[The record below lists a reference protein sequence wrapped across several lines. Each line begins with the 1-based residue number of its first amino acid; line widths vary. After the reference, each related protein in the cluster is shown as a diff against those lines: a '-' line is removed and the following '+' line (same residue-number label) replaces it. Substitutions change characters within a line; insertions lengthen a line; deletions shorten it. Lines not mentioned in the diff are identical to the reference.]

1 MYEICLNSIE
11 AWKKLQPGD
20 FFYNKR
26 LSDAPE
32 YMWEFRGLSDNKNIL
47 NYYRVDILTKHR
59 MQPLL
64 TVSLSATTVGGLYSK
79 IRTISYKRIFMR
91 KLNEKL

>member
-20 FFYNKR
+20 FFYIKNY
-26 LSDAPE
+26 SGSIW
-32 YMWEFRGLSDNKNIL
+32 YMWELLYINPETNVLEYYFLDVSSSARLYKESGRISSNIGG
-47 NYYRVDILTKHR
+47 
-59 MQPLL
+59 
-64 TVSLSATTVGGLYSK
+64 SLHAK
-79 IRTISYKRIFMR
+79 IKEASYKRIFMR

>member
-20 FFYNKR
+20 FFYTKNY
-26 LSDAPE
+26 SGSIW
-32 YMWEFRGLSDNKNIL
+32 YMWELLYINPETNVL
-47 NYYRVDILTKHR
+47 EYYFLD
-59 MQPLL
+59 
-64 TVSLSATTVGGLYSK
+64 VSSSARLYKESGR
-79 IRTISYKRIFMR
+79 ISNNVAGSLYATIKEASYKRIFMR

>member
-20 FFYNKR
+20 FFYNKKH
-26 LSDAPE
+26 SGDPE
-32 YMWEFRGLSDNKNIL
+32 YMWELLYINPETNALEYYVLSRPSGDRLYKDKGLLSSN
-47 NYYRVDILTKHR
+47 
-59 MQPLL
+59 MAG
-64 TVSLSATTVGGLYSK
+64 SLHAK
-79 IRTISYKRIFMR
+79 IRASSYKRIFMR